1 MRWADYAITAVRY
14 SEDRAHITDLE
25 VRVDQDSTL
34 GGPDELTREAVVR
47 MIEQGYTFVT
57 AYVRNGQWS
66 RGAEVSVVPIGRDK
80 YLRTDRNQ
88 VRADNLGE
96 LPELAAR
103 PAASWR

>member
-1 MRWADYAITAVRY
+1 MRWADYVITAVRY
-14 SEDRAHITDLE
+14 SEDRSHIADLE
-25 VRVDQDSTL
+25 IRVDQDSTI
-34 GGPDELTREAVVR
+34 GAPEELTREAVVR

-66 RGAEVSVVPIGRDK
+66 RGADVSVVTIGRDK

-96 LPELAAR
+96 LPELPSRFDAR
-103 PAASWR
+103 RW